1 MLIAPIQMLSVGR
14 WPSDVEVSRVE
25 LDLRLDIGTG
35 DACRFLSADEHE
47 RMARYVQHAD
57 RVRFAVA
64 RSVLREILGERLAC
78 DPAQLEFATGAY
90 GRPSLAAHPDVS
102 FNVSHSGE
110 RVLIALS
117 MVRTVGADIEVANP
131 SLDWRSLINLVCA
144 PEEAHH
150 VLTVRDF
157 YRCWTAKEA
166 LLKATGVGIGE
177 GLKSID
183 LANARVP
190 PTLGFTWLDELDGYV
205 AAVAFGTCATFATR

>member
-1 MLIAPIQMLSVGR
+1 
-14 WPSDVEVSRVE
+14 
-25 LDLRLDIGTG
+25 
-35 DACRFLSADEHE
+35 
-47 RMARYVQHAD
+47 MARYVRHAD

-78 DPAQLEFATGAY
+78 DPAQLGFATGAY

-117 MVRTVGADIEVANP
+117 TVRTVGVDIELANP
-131 SLDWRSLINLVCA
+131 SVDWRPLIDLVCA
-144 PEEAHH
+144 PEEARHI
-150 VLTVRDF
+150 LGARDF

-190 PTLGFTWLDELDGYV
+190 PTLGFTWLDELDGY
-205 AAVAFGTCATFATR
+205 AASVAFGTCATFATG

>member
-1 MLIAPIQMLSVGR
+1 MLSAGR
-14 WPSDVEVSRVE
+14 WPSDVELWRVE
-25 LDLRLDIGTG
+25 LDMGIGMA
-35 DACRFLSADEHE
+35 DAYRFLSAAEHE
-47 RMARYVQHAD
+47 RMARYVQYPD
-57 RVRFAVA
+57 RVRFAAA

-78 DPAQLEFATGAY
+78 DPAQLEFAAGAY
-90 GRPSLAAHPDVS
+90 GRPSLAVHPDVS

-117 MVRTVGADIEVANP
+117 MARTVGVDIEVANP
-131 SLDWRSLINLVCA
+131 SLDWRSLIDIVCA

-150 VLTVRDF
+150 IFTVRDF

-183 LANARVP
+183 LANARIP
-190 PTLGFTWLDELDGYV
+190 PTLGYTWLEELDGYA
-205 AAVAFGTCATFATR
+205 AAVAFGTLGRVD